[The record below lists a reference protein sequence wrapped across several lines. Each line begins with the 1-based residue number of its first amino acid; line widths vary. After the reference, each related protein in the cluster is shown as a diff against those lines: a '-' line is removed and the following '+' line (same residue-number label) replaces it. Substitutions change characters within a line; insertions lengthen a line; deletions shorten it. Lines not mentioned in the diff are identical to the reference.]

1 MKGRWGLVSYLNDL
15 TEEYNKVS
23 GSLMLHYK
31 HKYKEEVE
39 RILKEA
45 GFSLD
50 KDVEEIDGKKR
61 IGRLALTPSS
71 FSSISYEVVF
81 YPYTKKG
88 KLSER
93 YEVADCYFTDADEV
107 ASKYRVKADG

>member
-1 MKGRWGLVSYLNDL
+1 MSYLNDL

-23 GSLMLHYK
+23 GSLVVHYK

-61 IGRLALTPSS
+61 TGRLVLQSPNLA
-71 FSSISYEVVF
+71 SIRYEVVF